1 MLDKNSPI
9 PLVYQVES
17 LLQKY
22 IIAGKYAI
30 GEQLPTQEE
39 LAQLLGVSR
48 ITVRNAF
55 NTMINKGFLSSTR
68 GRGTIVVAIPEDNS
82 VEKQIE
88 IAEKVDYF
96 LLDSEGNVRD
106 SENSKLSVE
115 ESCKFVFL
123 RSIEDTPIAIERV
136 WLAPIIEDDI
146 QRLMKDFY
154 PSLESL
160 YKDKGILIE
169 KYEETLEPR
178 IADDFICN
186 QLQLHN
192 SFPLLCIKRL
202 SYSIGRE
209 QAFEYREILMRY
221 EDYKKV
227 VKNPHISA
235 N

>member
-22 IIAGKYAI
+22 IITGKYTI
-30 GEQLPTQEE
+30 GELLPTQEE

-55 NTMINKGFLSSTR
+55 NTMINKGFISSTR
-68 GRGTIVVAIPEDNS
+68 GRGTIVVAIPEHND
-82 VEKQIE
+82 IE
-88 IAEKVDYF
+88 IVERVNYF
-96 LLDSEGNVRD
+96 LLDIESDVQD
-106 SENSKLSVE
+106 SENSKIAVE
-115 ESCKFVFL
+115 KSHRFVFL
-123 RSIEDTPIAIERV
+123 RSVEDNPIAIERV
-136 WLAPIIEDDI
+136 WLAPIIEEDVKNLI
-146 QRLMKDFY
+146 KD
-154 PSLESL
+154 SHTTLESL
-160 YKDKGILIE
+160 YKDQGILIE

-178 IADDFICN
+178 VADDFICN
-186 QLQLHN
+186 HLQLHS

-209 QAFEYREILMRY
+209 KPFEYREVLMRY

-227 VKNPHISA
+227 VKNSHINS